1 MCERLRRG
9 RWLGLG
15 LLTLLACGEPGSL
28 SPQGDVAEEIGDL
41 TMLLVIAGTAVFV
54 IVLVALGLA
63 VRPGRDQS
71 DDLDSRRSRRLVL
84 GGGVVL
90 PVVVLVPLTVVM
102 VLAGADLGDRR
113 EEVDLEIE
121 VVGHQF
127 WWEVRYPE
135 HEVVTANEIRIPADT
150 PIRLLLRSE
159 DVIHSFWA
167 PQVAGKI
174 DLIPGKTNEL
184 TFSVEEAGTY
194 QGFCAEFCGL
204 QHGRMR
210 FLLIAE
216 SEAAFEDWLA
226 EQAEPAADPV
236 GDAEAAGREVFFEYG
251 CAACHTVRGAGAD
264 GDVGPDLTHLASR
277 RTLGAGT
284 VPNRRGHLAG
294 WVVDPQS
301 VKPGNLMPPT
311 PLSGEDLSALL
322 AYLEGL
328 E

>member
-1 MCERLRRG
+1 MSSGSSRLRRG
-9 RWLGLG
+9 LPVLAAV
-15 LLTLLACGEPGSL
+15 TACGEPGSL
-28 SPQGDVAEEIGDL
+28 SPRGDVAGEIGSL

-63 VRPGRDQS
+63 VRPGRDQP
-71 DDLDSRRSRRLVL
+71 DETDGRRSRRLVL
-84 GGGVVL
+84 GGGIAL
-90 PVVVLVPLTVVM
+90 PVIVLVPLSVVM
-102 VLAGADLGDRR
+102 VLAGSDLGDRR

-135 HEVVTANEIRIPADT
+135 HEVVTANEIRVPADT
-150 PIRLLLRSE
+150 PIRLLLHSQ

-167 PQVAGKI
+167 PQLAGKI
-174 DLIPGKTNEL
+174 DLIPGKTNAL
-184 TFSVEEAGTY
+184 TFAVEETGTY

-204 QHGRMR
+204 QHARMR
-210 FLLIAE
+210 FLLIVE
-216 SEAAFEDWLA
+216 SEEAFEDWLA
-226 EQAEPAADPV
+226 TQAEPADAPQ
-236 GDAEAAGREVFFEYG
+236 GDAAAAGQEVFFEYG
-251 CAACHTVRGAGAD
+251 CAACHTVRGTDAA

-301 VKPGNLMPPT
+301 IKPGNLMPPT
-311 PLSGEDLSALL
+311 PLSGQELSALL
-322 AYLEGL
+322 TYLEGL